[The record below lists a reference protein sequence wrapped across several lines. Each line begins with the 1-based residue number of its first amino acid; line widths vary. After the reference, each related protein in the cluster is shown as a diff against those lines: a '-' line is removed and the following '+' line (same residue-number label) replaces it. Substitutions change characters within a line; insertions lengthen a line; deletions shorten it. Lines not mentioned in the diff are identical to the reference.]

1 MCYTCKMSEK
11 LHFSTGQSAIEYIE
25 QNGLDATMEGLDY
38 TFRYWVNHPLGKTH
52 ENYFVCACWF
62 AIAYDLYKA
71 HGITRQVMAALDQ
84 ADQVASGRGQQNA
97 ISAVIEVMKNKE
109 PSPRSARV
117 LAAV

>member
-1 MCYTCKMSEK
+1 MSEK

-62 AIAYDLYKA
+62 AIAYDLYEA

>member
-1 MCYTCKMSEK
+1 MSK
-11 LHFSTGQSAIEYIE
+11 RIHFSTCQRAIDYIE
-25 QNGLDATMEGLDY
+25 QNGLDATMEGLDQ
-38 TFRYWVNHPLGKTH
+38 TFRYWVGHPVVKPH
-52 ENYFVCACWF
+52 VNYFVCTCWF

-71 HGITRQVMAALDQ
+71 HGITSEVMAALDQ

-97 ISAVIEVMKNKE
+97 LCAVIEVMKKKE